1 MMKTKKTTLAV
12 MIASC
17 FGAGLAMAQET
28 QDSTKILSPVVV
40 TATRTEQDSFDLPMS
55 IDKVEKKDIQD
66 GQPRVSLAEA
76 LVRVPGV
83 TAQYRNQNSSDL
95 QISSRG
101 FGARSSFG
109 VRGVRLYVDGIP
121 LSMPDGIG
129 NPGSVDL
136 GSIAGIEVMRGPFS
150 ALYGNSS
157 GGVIQLFTDTPPASP
172 EISADYYSGSFATR
186 RSSIQAAGT
195 QGNVN
200 YLISASDSA
209 SNGYR
214 VQSAWEKQQATA
226 RLGLQIS
233 EDSKLTTIINWFQHD
248 AQEPGGL
255 LRTGN
260 SFTPGALTVNSFYN
274 PAGSQSRAI
283 AFNSHSEKGN
293 TQIGFNFEKTIDGS
307 NKLNI
312 VTYAGQRYSDGYL
325 AATTGGTNTGRLSK
339 INRDFY
345 GIDIQGTNRGQ
356 LDGKPYVLTYGATA
370 GYMEDLRK
378 DFNMTYTAATG
389 TYATTATNRTE
400 TQKAYNVDQYVQG
413 IYSMAERWDLHAG
426 VRNSSVRMSIKDR
439 LASNNGSM
447 SYNEIAPVAGIVFK
461 AMPTLNVYA
470 NLGKGFETPTLI
482 ESTYGSATSATGTNR
497 DLKPSTS
504 TNIEL
509 GTKWMAS
516 DNLRINAAAFDIST
530 DNEIVIAQQAD
541 YTKYGNA
548 SKTKRT
554 GAELSLEH
562 RFTNDLSA
570 FFAYTYLNAT
580 YDQAYSYPVTN
591 SSGTTT
597 TTVNKGNFIPG
608 TYRQQVYGEIA
619 WRHQPIGFS
628 SALEAR
634 YNSKVYVNDT
644 NTDTAPAYTVVN
656 LRASLQQVSGKWR
669 ITEYARIENLFDKS
683 IIGSVRVNDAGSRFF
698 EPAPGRNY
706 IVGIKANY
714 AF

>member
-1 MMKTKKTTLAV
+1 MKTNKTTLAV

-17 FGAGLAMAQET
+17 FGSGVALAEET

-40 TATRTEQDSFDLPMS
+40 TATRVEQDSFDLPMS
-55 IDKVEKKDIQD
+55 IDKIEKKDIQD
-66 GQPRVSLAEA
+66 GQPRVSLSEA

-95 QISSRG
+95 QISTRG

-109 VRGVRLYVDGIP
+109 VRGVRLYVDGVP

-136 GSIAGIEVMRGPFS
+136 GSIGGIEVMRGPFS

-172 EISADYYSGSFATR
+172 EISADFYAGSFSSR

-200 YLISASDSA
+200 YLISGSDSA

-214 VQSAWEKQQATA
+214 TQSAWEKQQATA
-226 RLGLQIS
+226 RLGWQVS

-255 LRTGN
+255 LRTGT
-260 SFTPGALTVNSFYN
+260 SSTPGALTINSFYN
-274 PAGSQSRAI
+274 PAGSQTRAI

-293 TQIGFNFEKTIDGS
+293 TQIGFNFEKRIDGS

-312 VTYAGQRYSDGYL
+312 VTYGGQRYSDGYL
-325 AATTGGTNTGRLSK
+325 AATSGGQNTGRLSK

-345 GIDIQGTNRGQ
+345 GADVQGTNNGQ
-356 LDGKPYVLTYGATA
+356 LGGKAYILTYGVTA

-378 DFNMTYTAATG
+378 DIDMTYTAGTG
-389 TYATTATNRTE
+389 TYTAGATNRNE
-400 TQKAYNVDQYVQG
+400 TQKAYNFDQYVQG
-413 IYSMAERWDLHAG
+413 TYALADRWDLHAG
-426 VRNSSVRMSIKDR
+426 VRNSSIRMSIKDR
-439 LASNNGSM
+439 LNTNNGNM
-447 SYNEIAPVAGIVFK
+447 SYHEIAPVTGIVFK
-461 AMPTLNVYA
+461 ATPTLNMYA

-482 ESTYGSATSATGTNR
+482 ESTYGSATSASGTNR

-504 TNIEL
+504 TNIEV
-509 GTKWMAS
+509 GTKWMVS
-516 DNLRINAAAFDIST
+516 DNVRFNAAAFDIST
-530 DNEIVIAQQAD
+530 DNEIVIAEQGT
-541 YTKYGNA
+541 YTKYSNA
-548 SKTKRT
+548 GKTQRS
-554 GAELSLEH
+554 GAEFSLEH
-562 RFTNDLSA
+562 RITSNVSA
-570 FFAYTYLNAT
+570 FVAYTYLDAT
-580 YDQAYSYPVTN
+580 YDKTFSYTN
-591 SSGTTT
+591 SNGTV
-597 TTVNKGNFIPG
+597 TVNKGNYIPG
-608 TYRQQVYGEIA
+608 TYRQQVYGEVA
-619 WRHQPIGFS
+619 WKHQPIGFS

-634 YNSKVYVNDT
+634 YNSKAYVNDI
-644 NTDTAPAYTVVN
+644 NTDTAPSYTIVN
-656 LRASLQQVSGKWR
+656 LRASLQQVTGKWR
-669 ITEYARIENLFDKS
+669 ITEYARIENLFDKAY
-683 IIGSVRVNDAGSRFF
+683 IGSVRVNDGAQRFF
-698 EPAPGRNY
+698 ETAPGRNY